1 MRKVRL
7 TYPGAFHH
15 VMNRGIKGEDI
26 YGKDKYKD
34 LFLQILT
41 EKKVPSGINL
51 FAYCI
56 MNNHYHL
63 ILKNTSGNLSK
74 FMQDVNSKYAMIY
87 RKYRGGRGYV
97 FQDRF
102 KSTLI
107 QEDEYLKMAI
117 IYVLLNPVR
126 SKIVKD
132 PFLYHWSS
140 IDEYFSDY
148 VSDIVDNEFVESI
161 FQKRE
166 NLVSTLNIWINNE
179 GLSTTKTRYGD
190 VFGEEEFR
198 DISLKIYDR
207 RKNVKKS
214 PNRRL
219 NDNLSKNIKFL
230 LEEFENEE
238 GIKINEIDVNKTSG
252 RKLREKL
259 IIKLREQGDISYNDI
274 NILEPF
280 KKLKFSYLGRLYK
293 ISKEKMQKCKPRP

>member
-26 YGKDKYKD
+26 FGRDKYKD

-41 EKKVPSGINL
+41 EKKVPSGINI

-74 FMQDVNSKYAMIY
+74 FMQDVNSKFAMIY
-87 RKYRGGRGYV
+87 RKHVGGRGYV

-107 QEDEYLKMAI
+107 QEEEYLKMAI
-117 IYVLLNPVR
+117 IYILLNPVR

-166 NLVSTLNIWINNE
+166 NLVSALNIWIANKE
-179 GLSTTKTRYGD
+179 LATTKTRYGD
-190 VFGEEEFR
+190 VFGEEDFK
-198 DISLKIYDR
+198 DISLNIYDR
-207 RKNVKKS
+207 RKIIKKS

-219 NDNLSKNIKFL
+219 NDNLSKDVRFL
-230 LEEFENEE
+230 LEEFEKEE
-238 GIKINEIDVNKTSG
+238 RIKIDEIDVKNKYE

-259 IIKLREQGDISYNDI
+259 IIKLRDQGGISYNVI
-274 NILEPF
+274 NILELF
-280 KKLKFSYLGRLYK
+280 KNLKYSYLGKLYK
-293 ISKEKMQKCKPRP
+293 NAKEKIQKCKPRP